1 MHAAQRVKAKRP
13 TEVRKTWVLTVV
25 VILTNVIGNLLL
37 SRGMHQAGAIVSA
50 SPLDYIQTL
59 AHPSAII
66 GLCVLISWMIMEL
79 ALLSRADLSFVLPIT
94 ASAYVLIATCGHFL
108 LHEQISKM
116 QWTGI
121 AAISLG
127 AALVG
132 ATPASTTKHPS
143 ESRL

>member
-1 MHAAQRVKAKRP
+1 MKAKHP
-13 TEVRKTWVLTVV
+13 TEVHKTWVLTVV

-50 SPLDYIQTL
+50 SPLDYIRAL
-59 AHPSAII
+59 ANPSAII
-66 GLCVLISWMIMEL
+66 GMCVLVSWMITEL

-94 ASAYVLIATCGHFL
+94 ASAYVLIAACGHFL

-132 ATPASTTKHPS
+132 GTPASTTERTPEGRS
-143 ESRL
+143 